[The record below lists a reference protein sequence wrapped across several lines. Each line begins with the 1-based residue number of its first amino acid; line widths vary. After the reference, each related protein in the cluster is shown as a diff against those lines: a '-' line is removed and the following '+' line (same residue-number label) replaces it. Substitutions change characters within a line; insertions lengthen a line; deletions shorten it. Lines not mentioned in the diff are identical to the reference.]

1 MVWLDMILKY
11 IPIVGSIR
19 RVLQTQDTIKLGIQS
34 LLRHEMYELN
44 EKYPENVPDHVK
56 ERFQDLYNS
65 YHALGGNGVMT
76 VLYDDFIRR

>member
-1 MVWLDMILKY
+1 MILDSILKF

-19 RVLQTQDTIKLGIQS
+19 KVLKTQDVIKIGIQS

-44 EKYPENVPDHVK
+44 DKYPNDVPEYVK

-76 VLYDDFIRR
+76 ALYDDFIRR

>member
-19 RVLQTQDTIKLGIQS
+19 RVLQTQDIIKLGIQS

-44 EKYPENVPDHVK
+44 EKYPENVPNHVK

-65 YHALGGNGVMT
+65 YHALGGNGVVT
-76 VLYDDFIRR
+76 ALYDDFIRR